1 MVKFIMNK
9 INFLYIL
16 LFFSLLF
23 IYSIINLQVSNKNLA
38 QMQVK
43 NKQYL
48 EIAEY
53 YHSLQLAWGKDKK
66 IKNKI
71 EHILLLSKIDNVS
84 IITNAKVMKI
94 KIINSNVKSLH
105 KFMNKLLN
113 KTIVISKFS
122 LTKSSLDLEIEL

>member
-1 MVKFIMNK
+1 MNK
-9 INFLYIL
+9 INFLYVL
-16 LFFSLLF
+16 LFFALLF

-38 QMQVK
+38 QMQVQ

-53 YHSLQLAWGKDKK
+53 YKSLRFAWGG
-66 IKNKI
+66 KNKRVKRQI
-71 EHILLLSKIDNVS
+71 EHILSLSKIQNAS
-84 IITNAKVMKI
+84 ITTNAKVMKV
-94 KIINSNVKSLH
+94 KIINSNLKNLH

>member
-1 MVKFIMNK
+1 MNK

-66 IKNKI
+66 IKNTI

-94 KIINSNVKSLH
+94 KIINSNVKNLH

-113 KTIVISKFS
+113 KTIAISKFS